1 MSGTTFDWRKLLDSA
16 PLPFY
21 QDTQAG
27 TGATQQTLGG
37 YPTAQ
42 DTGGTLGGWTRGDFT
57 PRMEDGPGSAFTAD
71 WSGASGQVPYSAP
84 STTGGATGAG
94 QFGYDYSGA
103 APGYNAWALYNGGTQ
118 DGGWYNAA
126 ADTQQWDAGRGNGT
140 AENSRDRVWRW
151 TLDDLKAQGLD
162 PGKAP
167 IDVVNRAFLNNVA
180 RVHRDFDANGYNWQ
194 QSGFANFDRVL
205 PAGAAGTSGGTGS
218 AGGGTAGGSTG
229 GTGVSAP
236 LPYGQGAAAG
246 AAAAGATTQPGGNPL
261 NGGQGGMVNSA
272 GGIDQL
278 YQNDRAYRTAQL
290 LKALGLG
297 DINSRLS
304 YGGSVVAKQAPG
316 LFEAWREAQG
326 IGGGGVPNGMDQ
338 LGAFAKTYNAP
349 GALGNIAQTGQGALD
364 WIMKQGGQGLSDEE
378 LIPLIQGFENL
389 ANIRQSDTM
398 NRYYG
403 NLTDQGLGQF
413 LQGIGPNNLT
423 ARLVPYLQN
432 NPLFGFLTGKR

>member
-1 MSGTTFDWRKLLDSA
+1 MSGTFYDWRKLLDSA

-27 TGATQQTLGG
+27 GGATQQTLGG
-37 YPTAQ
+37 YTTAQ
-42 DTGGTLGGWTRGDFT
+42 DTAGTRGSTGWTKLADPFPMTYDPMTPPGGTPGGTG
-57 PRMEDGPGSAFTAD
+57 
-71 WSGASGQVPYSAP
+71 WSEPSTQVPYTAP

-94 QFGYDYSGA
+94 PFGYDYSGA

-140 AENSRDRVWRW
+140 TENSRDRVWRW
-151 TLDDLKAQGLD
+151 TLGDLKAQGLD
-162 PGKAP
+162 PGQAS
-167 IDVVNRAFLNNVA
+167 VEAVNRAFLNNVA
-180 RVHRDFDANGYNWQ
+180 RLHRDFDANGYNWQ

-205 PAGAAGTSGGTGS
+205 PAGSSGGTGS

-229 GTGVSAP
+229 GTGVNP
-236 LPYGQGAAAG
+236 PTPPMGQGLTAG
-246 AAAAGATTQPGGNPL
+246 ALAGPNGPNGTPAPGSL
-261 NGGQGGMVNSA
+261 AGGA

-326 IGGGGVPNGMDQ
+326 IGGGGVPNGTGQ
-338 LGAFAKTYNAP
+338 LGAFANVYNAP

>member
-1 MSGTTFDWRKLLDSA
+1 MSGTIYDWRKLLDSA

-27 TGATQQTLGG
+27 GGATQQTLGG

-42 DTGGTLGGWTRGDFT
+42 DTGWTKMANPFPMTYDPMTPPGTSGGGTIGG
-57 PRMEDGPGSAFTAD
+57 E
-71 WSGASGQVPYSAP
+71 WSGPSTDVPTTAP
-84 STTGGATGAG
+84 STTGAG

-126 ADTQQWDAGRGNGT
+126 ADTQHWENGRGV
-140 AENSRDRVWRW
+140 ENSRDRVWRW

-162 PGKAP
+162 PGQASV
-167 IDVVNRAFLNNVA
+167 DVVNRAFLNNVA
-180 RVHRDFDANGYNWQ
+180 RLHRDFDANGYNWQ
-194 QSGFANFDRVL
+194 QSGFANFDRAL
-205 PAGAAGTSGGTGS
+205 PGGGTSPSAGAIAGAAQAIGDATKG
-218 AGGGTAGGSTG
+218 AG
-229 GTGVSAP
+229 GTGV
-236 LPYGQGAAAG
+236 
-246 AAAAGATTQPGGNPL
+246 ATPGNDPNQDIPTPGGPTGNPPGYGKTTDPNAL
-261 NGGQGGMVNSA
+261 GGGT

-278 YQNDRAYRTAQL
+278 YQNNQAYRTAQL

-304 YGGSVVAKQAPG
+304 FGGSVISREAPK

-326 IGGGGVPNGMDQ
+326 VGGGGVPNGMGQ
-338 LGAFAKTYNAP
+338 LGAFANVYNSP
-349 GALGNIAQTGQGALD
+349 GALGNIAQTGQHGLD
-364 WIMKQGGQGLSDEE
+364 WLMGQGQQGISDEQ
-378 LIPLIQGFENL
+378 LIPMIQGFENL

-398 NRYYG
+398 NQYYN
-403 NLTDQGLGQF
+403 NLTNQGLFQF
-413 LQGIGPNNLT
+413 AQGIGPNNLT